1 MEMPVCVSL
10 LSSQLSLIT
19 FTFLRVRLP
28 QGQRG
33 IERIIENTPFSAIA
47 ATLKKIVHN
56 TLFLGLPV
64 PVIII

>member
-33 IERIIENTPFSAIA
+33 FERIIENTPFSAIA

>member
-10 LSSQLSLIT
+10 LSSQFSLIT

-33 IERIIENTPFSAIA
+33 FERIIENILFSVTA

-56 TLFLGLPV
+56 TLFLGLPL